1 MNKRTTIHKGEVVD
15 LGIENI
21 TLPDGQNINLEVVRH
36 PGGAAI
42 VAVDTENRVCLLR
55 QYRHAAGGWLWELP
69 AGKIDPG
76 EQPEQTAMR
85 ELEEEAGVTSSHWQS
100 LGSFLST
107 PGFCDEQISLYLAQD
122 LSQTDTQHEAGEL
135 IEIHWTDFQQ
145 ALKLIN
151 GGDII
156 DGKTIIGLL
165 YADIALR
172 KQRQTSSR

>member
-1 MNKRTTIHKGEVVD
+1 MGVDKRTTIYKGDVVD

-21 TLPDGQNINLEVVRH
+21 TLPDGQNLDLEVIRH

-42 VAVDTENRVCLLR
+42 VAIRPDNHVCLLR

-76 EQPEQTAMR
+76 EDAEQTAVR
-85 ELEEEAGVTSSHWQS
+85 ELGEEAGVTSSQWQL

-107 PGFCDEQISLYLAQD
+107 PGFCDERISLYLVQD
-122 LSQTDTQHEAGEL
+122 LTKIDTQHESGEL
-135 IEIHWTDFQQ
+135 IEIHWTDFQR
-145 ALKLIN
+145 ALDMIHS
-151 GGDII
+151 GDIV

-165 YADIALR
+165 HADAAL
-172 KQRQTSSR
+172 KNQHLST